1 MQKTLLDEFAMAAL
15 TGLLAAEEPINELSI
30 YARDAYEI
38 AYAMMA
44 ERAKRQTQYESDR
57 KLTEQQE
64 KMAINNFAPF
74 SMCSQLRDSIDKF
87 KGKKVTCPDLFQD
100 AYGQIQPS
108 MEQLREIGA
117 ILRHR
122 GFSKVRSGGKDYYQL

>member
-1 MQKTLLDEFAMAAL
+1 MENRTIADEFAMIEFAQIIAKFNYAPADAASEAYL
-15 TGLLAAEEPINELSI
+15 
-30 YARDAYEI
+30 YAD
-38 AYAMMA
+38 AMMA
-44 ERAKRQTQYESDR
+44 ERAKRQPQYESDR

-87 KGKKVTCPDLFQD
+87 KGKKVTCTDLFQD
-100 AYGQIQPS
+100 AYGQIQPT